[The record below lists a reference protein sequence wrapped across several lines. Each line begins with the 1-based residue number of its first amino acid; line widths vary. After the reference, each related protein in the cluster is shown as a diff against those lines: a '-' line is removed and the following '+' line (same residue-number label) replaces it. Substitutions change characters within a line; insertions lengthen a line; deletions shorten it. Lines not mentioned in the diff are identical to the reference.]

1 MQTIES
7 TEAKTE
13 REDKSPNQYLVKTT
27 LNQTITNNFEQV
39 YGCQAIMCNTN
50 QAEPFIR
57 RAALKLGW
65 QEVGTAQSNKFQFH
79 IRFSISDIEQ

>member
-1 MQTIES
+1 
-7 TEAKTE
+7 
-13 REDKSPNQYLVKTT
+13 
-27 LNQTITNNFEQV
+27 
-39 YGCQAIMCNTN
+39 MCNTN